1 MSVTKVSKKGQ
12 ITLHKEVRDKLGIK
26 PGDVLEEEV
35 EQDRVVLRLSAGPS
49 AALRG
54 IGKRTRRKL
63 GLEAT
68 ELVRK
73 MREEDEEE
81 L

>member
-1 MSVTKVSKKGQ
+1 M
-12 ITLHKEVRDKLGIK
+12 HKEVRDKLGIK

-35 EQDRVVLRLSAGPS
+35 EQDRVVLRLSAVPS

-73 MREEDEEE
+73 MR
-81 L
+81 